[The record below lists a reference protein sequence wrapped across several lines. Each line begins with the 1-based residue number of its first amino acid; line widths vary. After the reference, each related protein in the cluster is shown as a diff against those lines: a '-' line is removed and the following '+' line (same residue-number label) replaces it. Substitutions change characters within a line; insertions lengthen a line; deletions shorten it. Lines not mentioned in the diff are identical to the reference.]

1 MKQLPPK
8 ASMVEP
14 FAVYVMR
21 EVGISAW
28 QLPQR

>member
-14 FAVYVMR
+14 FAVCVMR
-21 EVGISAW
+21 VGGISAW
-28 QLPQR
+28 QLPLR